1 MDGRSAEL
9 GHLKRSADLLG
20 LVRSH
25 GVQLSRA
32 GADWLGLCPFHEES
46 TPSFRVTPRKGLWH
60 CFGCGKG
67 GSVVDWL
74 MQTRNLGLG
83 EAVAALREL
92 VPAAV
97 SFPSREP
104 SPPDSIDPSALPAMR
119 FGAPRESTDQDVLW
133 AVMEHYHGRLSDSD
147 AARAYLERRGL
158 WDRELIQTFQLG
170 IADRTLGLEIP
181 DKQIRR
187 GSELRSQ
194 LQRLGVYRESG
205 HEHLC
210 GSLVVPILGD
220 LVPGAWACRGQRHVM
235 GMYGRKVTT
244 GLRAGTPNHLYL
256 SGQMRGVF
264 NGASALEAARQ
275 AGGTLILC
283 EAILDALTL
292 WRWGF
297 RNVTTAYGVRGV
309 GSDLWQ
315 FLTESGF
322 LRVVIAFDADEAGDI
337 AASELASRLASE
349 GLEVLRMRFPR
360 GEDVNSLA
368 VGSKDPA
375 GTLREALDHAAWM
388 GERLYGGKEDDMT
401 RNAVR
406 PEEGALLPS
415 RRADGEGRGKS
426 TPNPKAPSLLAA
438 EPPASGQDS
447 PSPFETAALPPP
459 QDERGF
465 KDPPKPASELVSD
478 GDALLWRMGDRHWRI
493 LGLGRVRS
501 LESLRLNL
509 RVTRGEHFH
518 LDTLDLYLAKARE
531 AFVRVASIELGI
543 EGEVVK
549 RDLGRLLVLLEDR
562 LRAQVEESRHPPPVP
577 VVSMTESDRSAALAV
592 LREPGYLLQLL
603 SDLESCGMV
612 GETVNKLLCWLSLT
626 SRRLESPLGL
636 LIQSTSAAG
645 KSSLLDGV
653 LRTMPEEDVVRY
665 SAMSGQALFY
675 MGGQNLR
682 HKILCIAEEEGAR
695 RASYSLKLLQ
705 SDGVLSMASTTKD
718 AESGQL
724 VTKEYRTEG
733 PVALA
738 MTTTSPDIDPELQ
751 NRCLVLSVDESRE
764 QTEAI
769 HRRQRQNLTRQGM
782 VSRRETASRLDLW
795 RNAQRLL
802 EPLDVVN
809 PYAQDLTFASHQTR
823 TRRDQVKYL
832 SLVNAVAL
840 AHQYQKQIRQDGHG
854 RFIEVDLDDIELATF
869 LASHALGRSLDDL
882 PPQTARLWRLLC
894 AQVREASAQESCDAD
909 LFRFTRRWVRE
920 RTHWGDTQL
929 KVHLH
934 RLEELEL
941 VCVTRGPQGSTYR
954 LACLE
959 ESTSGLV
966 ASGLPSLS
974 ALRSKHPAHKYD
986 GTWSGFCAG
995 WSGLSPERS
1004 GGGRG
1009 QVRPVGVVDGSPA
1022 KGDEMGSVGASI
1034 ADAAPHQAAPGGVCG
1049 NAYREEKNQT
1059 ESVVSYTV
1067 PAANGVNG
1075 SHASACALVAA

>member
-9 GHLKRSADLLG
+9 DHLKRSADLLS

-46 TPSFRVTPRKGLWH
+46 TPSFRVTPSKGLWH

-67 GSVVDWL
+67 GSAVDWI
-74 MQTRNLGLG
+74 MATQKKSVG
-83 EAVAALREL
+83 EAVCELRKL
-92 VPAAV
+92 VPAAAFF
-97 SFPSREP
+97 SSREP
-104 SPPDSIDPSALPAMR
+104 SPPNSIDVSALPSMR

-133 AVMEHYHGRLSDSD
+133 AVVEHYHGRLADS
-147 AARAYLERRGL
+147 ASARDYLERRGL
-158 WDRELIQTFQLG
+158 WDRELIRTFHLG

-205 HEHLC
+205 HEHLN

-220 LVPGAWACRGQRHVM
+220 LVPGAWASRGQRQVL

-264 NGASALEAARQ
+264 NGAAALEAARQ

-297 RNVTTAYGVRGV
+297 CNVTTAYGVRGV
-309 GSDLWQ
+309 GADLWQ

-322 LRVVIAFDADEAGDI
+322 LRVVIAYDADEAGDT

-349 GLEVLRMRFPR
+349 GLEVLRMRLPR

-375 GTLREALDHAAWM
+375 GALRESLDHAAWM
-388 GERLYGGKEDDMT
+388 GERLYGGIAPMPS
-401 RNAVR
+401 V
-406 PEEGALLPS
+406 PESVVNTAPKPLVPS
-415 RRADGEGRGKS
+415 F
-426 TPNPKAPSLLAA
+426 LAA
-438 EPPASGQDS
+438 PLAVAPESAPESAPA
-447 PSPFETAALPPP
+447 A
-459 QDERGF
+459 
-465 KDPPKPASELVSD
+465 PASELVSD
-478 GDALLWRMGDRHWRI
+478 GDALLWRVGDRHWRV

-562 LRAQVEESRHPPPVP
+562 LRAQVEESRLPPPVP
-577 VVSMTESDRSAALAV
+577 VVSISESDRSAALGL
-592 LREPGYLLQLL
+592 LRQPGFLLQLL

-724 VTKEYRTEG
+724 VTREYRTEG

-769 HRRQRQNLTRQGM
+769 HRRQRESLTRAGM

-795 RNAQRLL
+795 RHAQRLL

-840 AHQYQKQIRQDGHG
+840 AHQHQKQIRQDGHG

-894 AQVREASAQESCDAD
+894 AQVREASAQEGCDAD

-966 ASGLPSLS
+966 ASGLPSLE
-974 ALRSKHPAHKYD
+974 ALRSKHPSHKYD

-995 WSGLSPERS
+995 WSVLPVERS
-1004 GGGRG
+1004 GGGRSE
-1009 QVRPVGVVDGSPA
+1009 VRPVGVADGSPT

-1034 ADAAPHQAAPGGVCG
+1034 ADATPHQSAPGGVCG
-1049 NAYREEKNQT
+1049 NAYREEENQT
-1059 ESVVSYTV
+1059 ESVAPYTV
-1067 PAANGVNG
+1067 PAANGLNG